1 MGEYSYAE
9 GKPGSGVL
17 QVGVNGVAPQT
28 AQKLGLTI
36 EQAQQALDNFREANE
51 LGDNTPLPVIITDS
65 GEMYAPLGSK
75 HFGNL
80 LDYVPAETMTSPTV
94 VGNASTQNQSPVGD
108 IPSGPESGGTFGSGP
123 YSRALGRGFLEV
135 SESYPSSAAV
145 KQLQFS

>member
-1 MGEYSYAE
+1 LTEAGKMGEYGYAE

-65 GEMYAPLGSK
+65 GEM
-75 HFGNL
+75 
-80 LDYVPAETMTSPTV
+80 
-94 VGNASTQNQSPVGD
+94 
-108 IPSGPESGGTFGSGP
+108 
-123 YSRALGRGFLEV
+123 
-135 SESYPSSAAV
+135 
-145 KQLQFS
+145 